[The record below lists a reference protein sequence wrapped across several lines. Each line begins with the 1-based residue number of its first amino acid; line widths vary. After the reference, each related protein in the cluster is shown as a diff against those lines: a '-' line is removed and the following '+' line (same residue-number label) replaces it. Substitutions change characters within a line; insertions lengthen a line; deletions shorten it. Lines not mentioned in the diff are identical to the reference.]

1 MDKNIFPLGNT
12 KLNSWVRENQRNISQ
27 SARQSTKTII
37 ILVIGDNYQWDVRLS
52 KICCSGSHVDWF
64 LRKVSHLA
72 KYSTFPFLFR
82 CFRIFPALNTVLSSI
97 TIASGVD
104 SFAFWSWFFAFSW
117 SDSLFDSFSFWRC
130 REWRLNTNWI
140 RFRRNWLQTIFWNIR
155 FINVPLGR
163 VIGRRR
169 VNWSQIRINKWLHTI
184 CVTRESNF
192 FLLAIV
198 RNLKWTGDNFSTIL
212 YGPNQLC
219 INFLNNPFLVLG
231 V

>member
-1 MDKNIFPLGNT
+1 MRRTSIQNMLFRFPRWLIFKKGEPLGQVLNLSISLSVFQNLSCT
-12 KLNSWVRENQRNISQ
+12 KHSFIV
-27 SARQSTKTII
+27 
-37 ILVIGDNYQWDVRLS
+37 DNN
-52 KICCSGSHVDWF
+52 
-64 LRKVSHLA
+64 
-72 KYSTFPFLFR
+72 
-82 CFRIFPALNTVLSSI
+82 CFR
-97 TIASGVD
+97 
-104 SFAFWSWFFAFSW
+104 SWFFAFSW

-155 FINVPLGR
+155 FINVPLGG
-163 VIGRRR
+163 VIERRR

-219 INFLNNPFLVLG
+219 INFLNNPFLVRG